1 MKTLQEVTDAVCD
14 YIYNANLFS
23 QVEIMKEN
31 FGVDVEVDHDD
42 GSIIF
47 EGLKIEDFQFDDIVM
62 NVVENMSVSEIV
74 DFWGE
79 MNGVE
84 AELDENNMVKLLD

>member
-14 YIYNANLFS
+14 YIHNANLFS

>member
-1 MKTLQEVTDAVCD
+1 MKTLQEVTDIVCD
-14 YIYNANLFS
+14 YIHNANLFS

-42 GSIIF
+42 GFIIF
-47 EGLKIEDFQFDDIVM
+47 EGLKIEDFQFDDIVT

>member
-1 MKTLQEVTDAVCD
+1 MKTLQEVTHTVCD
-14 YIYNANLFS
+14 YIHNANLFS
-23 QVEIMKEN
+23 QVDIMREN
-31 FGVDVEVDHDD
+31 FGVDVEVDVM
-42 GSIIF
+42 GEVVF
-47 EGLKIEDFQFDDIVM
+47 EGTIIEDHQFDDIVI